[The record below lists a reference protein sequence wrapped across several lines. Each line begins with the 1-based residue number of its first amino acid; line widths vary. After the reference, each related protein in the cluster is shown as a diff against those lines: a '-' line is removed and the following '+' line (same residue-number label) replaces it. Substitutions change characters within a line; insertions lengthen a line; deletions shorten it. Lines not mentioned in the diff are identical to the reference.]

1 MSILIHNATLVLPAR
16 MFAGAT
22 ETGAADETPSVIP
35 RGWLLIEGERIV
47 QAGEGSPPHPL
58 TPSPDQTID
67 ATHKV
72 VLPGFTNA
80 HTHLEQTFMRGY
92 SANKSL
98 LHWLKNYIWKLQG
111 AMDADDVRLAT
122 TLGMVEAMRG
132 GATTIIDHHKVPF
145 TKQHTDVVLQAAEQ
159 IGVRLVLARAW
170 ADRGTNAESPDA
182 IFGDLQRLF
191 AEWHGAANGRI
202 HIANGPLVPWRC
214 SAETL
219 QRATE
224 LARKHDAITHC
235 HVNETQDEVAMTLK
249 DAGMRPIEWFDSLG
263 LIDDHFHAVHGV
275 WLSDGEIK
283 ILKKRNAQ
291 VTHCPAANMIL
302 ASGVAPITRLL
313 RDGVRVAL
321 ATDGPASNDGQDM
334 FEMMRLAAYLQRVH
348 TMDAQAMPP
357 MQVIEMAMGPRPTLP
372 RHPSAGSGGE
382 GQGGGDL
389 ILVDMNAAHI
399 QPVGEVAAS
408 LVYNARGSDV
418 DTLIVAGRILI
429 QDKKVLGLDEAA
441 LLDECRDRAKH
452 LAKRAGVE
460 IGNQLLVT
468 GNG

>member
-1 MSILIHNATLVLPAR
+1 MSILIHNAAIVEPAR
-16 MFAGAT
+16 I
-22 ETGAADETPSVIP
+22 TPS
-35 RGWLLIEGERIV
+35 GWLLIDGERIA
-47 QAGEGSPPHPL
+47 QIGEGSPSHHVI
-58 TPSPDQTID
+58 PSPDQTID
-67 ATHKV
+67 AAHKV
-72 VLPGFTNA
+72 VLHGFTNA

-111 AMDADDVRLAT
+111 AMDVEDVRLAT
-122 TLGMVEAMRG
+122 TLGMIEAMRG

-145 TKQHTDVVLQAAEQ
+145 TKQHTDVVLQTAEQ
-159 IGVRLVLARAW
+159 LGVRLVLARAW
-170 ADRGTNAESPDA
+170 ADRGTNAESPNVILD
-182 IFGDLQRLF
+182 DLHRLF
-191 AEWHGAANGRI
+191 NEWHGAANGRI

-219 QRATE
+219 QRTTE
-224 LARKHDAITHC
+224 LARKHNAITHC
-235 HVNETQDEVAMTLK
+235 HMNETQDEVAMTLK
-249 DAGMRPIEWFDSLG
+249 DAGLRPIEWFDSLG

-275 WLSDGEIK
+275 WLSDQEIK
-283 ILKKRNAQ
+283 VLKKHNAQ

-334 FEMMRLAAYLQRVH
+334 FEMMRLAAYLQRVS

-357 MQVIEMAMGPRPTLP
+357 MQVIEMATGPHLDPPPLN
-372 RHPSAGSGGE
+372 GG
-382 GQGGGDL
+382 GLGGGDL
-389 ILVDMNAAHI
+389 IIVDMNAAHI
-399 QPVGEVAAS
+399 QPVGDVAAS

-429 QDKKVLGLDEAA
+429 QSKQVLGLDEAA

-460 IGNQLLVT
+460 IGKQ
-468 GNG
+468 

>member
-16 MFAGAT
+16 LLARFDGSEVAA
-22 ETGAADETPSVIP
+22 ETRSIASLHTNAASQLIS
-35 RGWLLIEGERIV
+35 RGWLLIEGERIT
-47 QAGEGSPPHPL
+47 QMGEGSRPHLL
-58 TPSPDQTID
+58 TSSSVQTID
-67 ATHKV
+67 ATNKL
-72 VLPGFTNA
+72 VLAGFTNA

-111 AMDADDVRLAT
+111 AMDVEDVRLAT
-122 TLGMVEAMRG
+122 MLGMVEAMRG

-145 TKQHTDVVLQAAEQ
+145 TKQHTDVVLQTAEQ
-159 IGVRLVLARAW
+159 LGVRLVLARAW

-182 IFGDLQRLF
+182 IVDDLNRLF
-191 AEWHGAANGRI
+191 SEWHGAANGRI

-214 SAETL
+214 SAGTL
-219 QRATE
+219 QRATA
-224 LARKHDAITHC
+224 LARKHNAITHC
-235 HVNETQDEVAMTLK
+235 HMNETQDEVAMTLK

-275 WLSDGEIK
+275 WLSDPEIK
-283 ILKKRNAQ
+283 ILKKRDAL

-313 RDGVRVAL
+313 RDGIRVAL

-334 FEMMRLAAYLQRVH
+334 FEMMRLAAYLQRVT

-357 MQVIEMAMGPRPTLP
+357 MQVIEMATGPHLNPPPLN
-372 RHPSAGSGGE
+372 GG
-382 GQGGGDL
+382 GLSGGDL
-389 ILVDMNAAHI
+389 IIIDMNAAHI
-399 QPVGEVAAS
+399 QPVGDVAAS

-429 QDKKVLGLDEAA
+429 QNKHVLGLDENA
-441 LLDECRDRAKH
+441 LLEECRERAKH
-452 LAKRAGVE
+452 LAKRAG
-460 IGNQLLVT
+460 IDA
-468 GNG
+468 

>member
-1 MSILIHNATLVLPAR
+1 
-16 MFAGAT
+16 
-22 ETGAADETPSVIP
+22 
-35 RGWLLIEGERIV
+35 
-47 QAGEGSPPHPL
+47 
-58 TPSPDQTID
+58 
-67 ATHKV
+67 

-98 LHWLKNYIWKLQG
+98 LHWLKHYIWKLQG
-111 AMDADDVRLAT
+111 AMDVEDVRLAT

-132 GATTIIDHHKVPF
+132 GATTIIDHHKVPV
-145 TKQHTDVVLQAAEQ
+145 TQRHTDVVLQTAEQ
-159 IGVRLVLARAW
+159 LGVRLILARAW

-182 IFGDLQRLF
+182 IFNDLNRLF
-191 AEWHGAANGRI
+191 NEWHGAANGRI

-219 QRATE
+219 QRTTE
-224 LARKHDAITHC
+224 LTRKHNAITHC
-235 HVNETQDEVAMTLK
+235 HMSETQDEVAMTLK
-249 DAGMRPIEWFDSLG
+249 DAGMRPVEWFDALG
-263 LIDDHFHAVHGV
+263 LVDDYFHAVHGV

-283 ILKKRNAQ
+283 IIKKRNAQ

-313 RDGVRVAL
+313 RNGVRVAL

-357 MQVIEMAMGPRPTLP
+357 MQVIEMATGP
-372 RHPSAGSGGE
+372 HPSPPSFD
-382 GQGGGDL
+382 GGGRADL
-389 ILVDMNAAHI
+389 IVVDMNAAHI
-399 QPVGEVAAS
+399 QPVGDVAAS

-418 DTLIVAGRILI
+418 DTLIVAGTVLI
-429 QDKKVLGLDEAA
+429 QNKQVLGLDEAA

-452 LAKRAGVE
+452 LAKRAGIE
-460 IGNQLLVT
+460 
-468 GNG
+468 NGD